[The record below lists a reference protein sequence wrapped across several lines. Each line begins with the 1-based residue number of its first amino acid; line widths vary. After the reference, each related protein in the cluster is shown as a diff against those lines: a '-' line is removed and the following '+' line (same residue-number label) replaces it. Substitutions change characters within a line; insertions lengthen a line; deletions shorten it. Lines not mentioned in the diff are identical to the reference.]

1 MPKLVQT
8 FFKYFV
14 ALACVLVMQTA
25 AAQQAIEITRGTDR
39 ATPIAVVPFGWSGS
53 TPLPEDIAQI
63 TGKDLYH
70 SGMFSPFDRQNMLS
84 YPTRPEEI
92 FARDWKVL
100 GVDYV
105 VAGRVTHDAAAD
117 RYEIAYHLYSVPRE
131 ELLMSKTVSGSRS
144 QLRDLAH
151 HVSDE
156 VFEEL
161 TGIRGAFNTKLLYVA
176 AERFSADN
184 TRYTLQRS
192 DYDGARAVTLLQ
204 SREPIL
210 SPAYA
215 PDGQRIAYVSF
226 ESRRPEIF
234 IHYVQTGRRERVTS
248 FQGLN
253 GAPAWSPDGSRL
265 AFVLSRDGNPEIYV
279 MNLAT
284 KEMRRVTNHF
294 AIDTEPTWMDN
305 ETIAFTSDRGGRPQI
320 YKQNINTGGT
330 ERLTFVGNY
339 NANAKMSVDGQTMVM
354 VHRQDGYQNFHIA
367 TQDLK
372 RGNLKVLT
380 ETSSDES
387 PTVAPNGTM
396 LIYATRQQGR
406 GVLMLVSTNGRA
418 RSEIPTQFS
427 DLRVPSWSPYLP

>member
-1 MPKLVQT
+1 MTSKKISGL
-8 FFKYFV
+8 FV
-14 ALACVLVMQTA
+14 AVVMFCFAALAQ
-25 AAQQAIEITRGTDR
+25 AQNVIEITRGTDR

-53 TPLPEDIAQI
+53 APLPEDLAQI
-63 TGKDLYH
+63 TGKDLYN
-70 SGMFSPFDRQNMLS
+70 SGMFAPFDRQNMLS
-84 YPTRPEEI
+84 YPTRAEEI
-92 FARDWKVL
+92 FPRDWKVL

-117 RYEIAYHLYSVPRE
+117 RYEITYHLYGVARE

-151 HVSDE
+151 HVSDQ

-161 TGIRGAFNTKLLYVA
+161 TGIRGAFNTKLLYVS
-176 AERFSADN
+176 AERFSVDN

-210 SPAYA
+210 SPTYA

-234 IHYVQTGRRERVTS
+234 IHYVQTGRRERITS

-253 GAPAWSPDGSRL
+253 GAPAWSPDGERL

-279 MNLAT
+279 MTLAT
-284 KEMRRVTNHF
+284 KELRRVTNHF

-305 ETIAFTSDRGGRPQI
+305 QTIVFTSDRGGRPQI

-339 NANAKMSVDGQTMVM
+339 NANAKLSFDGQTMVM
-354 VHRQDGYQNFHIA
+354 VHRQDGYQNFRIA
-367 TQDLK
+367 AQDLK

-418 RSEIPTQFS
+418 RSEIPTQFN